1 MVVKMVSQKQG
12 RILIGSMLTFVFIF
26 SFLSL
31 WLRLTPGNPSPI
43 IPALVKK
50 EPSFAPYLWYLL
62 SFKKEALV
70 PDYTL
75 LKKQINIFI
84 APKDSYF
91 GIYFR
96 DLTSGQ
102 EFGINENVPLIA
114 ASTVKL
120 PLVLYINTLV
130 NKGKL
135 NWDDK
140 IAYQEAV
147 DYEEGSGIL
156 RYTARNGE
164 LYSVRTL
171 ATLAIVISDNIAYRM
186 LVKHAGKETLIDFM
200 KYSGGQTVFPGG
212 KNLTTARDMSVYV
225 QATLD
230 FVKKDPKNGKRL
242 LDDLAHSIYHVGL
255 PGQIPA
261 QIIVAHKEGDI
272 DNVAADAGVVF
283 CARPYILVVLSK
295 GVKDV
300 DQGFRDIAGI
310 SKITYN
316 YQTQLK

>member
-1 MVVKMVSQKQG
+1 MSKKKV

-31 WLRLTPGNPSPI
+31 WLRLTPGNPSSI

-50 EPSFAPYLWYLL
+50 ETPFAPYLWHLL
-62 SFKKEALV
+62 SFKKGMLAS
-70 PDYTL
+70 DYTP
-75 LKKQINIFI
+75 LKRKISKFI
-84 APKDSYF
+84 ALKESYF

-102 EFGINENVPLIA
+102 EFGINENVPLTA

-130 NKGKL
+130 SKGKL
-135 NWDDK
+135 SWDDK
-140 IAYQEAV
+140 ITYQKAV
-147 DYEEGSGIL
+147 DHEEGSGIL
-156 RYTARNGE
+156 RYTARDGE

-171 ATLAIVISDNIAYRM
+171 TTLAIVISDNIAYRM
-186 LVKHAGKETLIDFM
+186 LVKHVEKENLIAFM
-200 KYSGGQTVFPGG
+200 KHLGGQTIFPGG

-225 QATLD
+225 QAALD
-230 FVKKDPKNGKRL
+230 FVKQDPKNGKRL

-261 QIIVAHKEGDI
+261 QIMVAHKEGDI
-272 DNVAADAGVVF
+272 DDIAADAGVVF

-300 DQGFRDIAGI
+300 DQGFRDIAEI
-310 SKITYN
+310 SKITYKF
-316 YQTQLK
+316 QTQLK

>member
-1 MVVKMVSQKQG
+1 MVSQKQG

-261 QIIVAHKEGDI
+261 QI
-272 DNVAADAGVVF
+272 
-283 CARPYILVVLSK
+283 
-295 GVKDV
+295 
-300 DQGFRDIAGI
+300 
-310 SKITYN
+310 
-316 YQTQLK
+316 

>member
-1 MVVKMVSQKQG
+1 MSKKQA
-12 RILIGSMLTFVFIF
+12 RILIVSMSTFVFIF

-43 IPALVKK
+43 TPALVKE
-50 EPSFAPYLWYLL
+50 EPFLARCFWYLL
-62 SFKKEALV
+62 PFKKGMLV
-70 PDYTL
+70 PDYIL
-75 LKKQINIFI
+75 LKKQINKFI
-84 APKDSYF
+84 APKESYF

-102 EFGINENVPLIA
+102 EFGINENVPITA

-135 NWDDK
+135 SWNDK

-156 RYTARNGE
+156 RYTARDGE
-164 LYSVRTL
+164 LYSIRVLT
-171 ATLAIVISDNIAYRM
+171 TLAIVISDNVAYRM
-186 LVKHAGKETLIDFM
+186 LVKQVGKENLIDFM
-200 KYSGGQTVFPGG
+200 KYLGGQTVFPGG
-212 KNLTTARDMSVYV
+212 KNLTTARDMNVYV

-230 FVKKDPKNGKRL
+230 FAKRDLKNGMRL

-261 QIIVAHKEGDI
+261 QTIVAHKEGDVDDI
-272 DNVAADAGVVF
+272 AADAGVVF
-283 CARPYILVVLSK
+283 CSRPYILVILSK

-300 DQGFRDIAGI
+300 DQGFQDIAEI

-316 YQTQLK
+316 FQTQLK